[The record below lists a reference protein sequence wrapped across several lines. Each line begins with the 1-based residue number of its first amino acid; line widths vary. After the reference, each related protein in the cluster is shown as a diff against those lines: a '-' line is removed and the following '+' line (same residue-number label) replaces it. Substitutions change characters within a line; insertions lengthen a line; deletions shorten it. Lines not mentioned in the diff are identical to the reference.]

1 MVAKPAPYKTIAG
14 RKAMSSD
21 FLLGIAW
28 GFLFGVVFGIAMY
41 AATADIRAQ
50 SARAQVD
57 AIKLHYSK
65 DDRGNC
71 FASEPHSQ
79 RFTWVPCDGQTLQ
92 TK

>member
-1 MVAKPAPYKTIAG
+1 MNSDCFMGGLYFIAG
-14 RKAMSSD
+14 LVMGSALLTAIQEREAIKAVRSNEI
-21 FLLGIAW
+21 L
-28 GFLFGVVFGIAMY
+28 
-41 AATADIRAQ
+41 
-50 SARAQVD
+50 
-57 AIKLHYSK
+57 KLHYSK

>member
-1 MVAKPAPYKTIAG
+1 MNDTFLGGIAVGFIAG
-14 RKAMSSD
+14 T
-21 FLLGIAW
+21 
-28 GFLFGVVFGIAMY
+28 VFGSALY
-41 AATADIRAQ
+41 SATQDIRAQ
-50 SARAQVD
+50 SARTQIN